1 VVQKIEWTKRALAD
15 LYDIY
20 EFIAKDSKRYAQI
33 QIEDIQNAVLNLNR
47 FPMMGHHLPEFPH
60 LPYREIM
67 VGNYRVLYRFEKE
80 RGQVLVMSIVHGRRL
95 LKGPLQ

>member
-67 VGNYRVLYRFEKE
+67 VSNYRVLYRFEKE
-80 RGQVLVMSIVHGRRL
+80 KGQVLVMSIVHGRRL

>member
-1 VVQKIEWTKRALAD
+1 MVQKIEWTKRALAD

-20 EFIAKDSKRYAQI
+20 EFIAKDSIRYAQI

-60 LPYREIM
+60 LPYREIL
-67 VGNYRVLYRFEKE
+67 VGTYRVLYRFEKE
-80 RGQVLVMSIVHGRRL
+80 KGQVLVMSIVHGRRL